1 MRCKFIFVF
10 LLITTSVFGQSGLR
24 LKFRN
29 PLELY
34 AEQRRVVG
42 NWCRMD
48 YEGLRL
54 TPDGWNRFKPLTSQ
68 KDNPDSST
76 IVIVSRYQIAQHDP
90 QAISWN
96 LDVIYNV
103 IGRYQHSTGF
113 QPAGGGPETVT
124 YRTKEVDG
132 DLVIT
137 DVDPTYPHMSK
148 RAAIDWIKKEL
159 ASTTISD
166 VEKYY
171 LNSALKQLEPPAA
184 TTPTP
189 QPAN

>member
-1 MRCKFIFVF
+1 MRCKFILAF

-42 NWCRMD
+42 TWCRMD

-54 TPDGWNRFKPLTSQ
+54 AADGWTRFKPLTNQ
-68 KDNPDSST
+68 RDNPDAST

-90 QAISWN
+90 QSVSWN

-103 IGRYQHSTGF
+103 IGRYQRSSGY
-113 QPAGGGPETVT
+113 QPESATQTVT
-124 YRTKEVDG
+124 YSTKEVDG

-137 DVDPTYPHMSK
+137 EVDPTYPHMSK
-148 RAAIDWIKKEL
+148 RAAIEWMKKEL
-159 ASTTISD
+159 ATTTSD

-171 LNSALKQLEPPAA
+171 LNSALKQLEPPSA
-184 TTPTP
+184 TTPAP